1 MFFLGPDSPK
11 SSNFPE
17 IDIMSKSNI
26 HTATYAYT
34 GPGEYGFQSGFGGQ
48 IQRGVENQ
56 RKASVIDNI
65 RKKKIYCGAYMDPRT
80 GERTVVIVTKK
91 GAVSLLK
98 EHDKYA

>member
-26 HTATYAYT
+26 HAATYAYT
-34 GPGEYGFQSGFGGQ
+34 GVGEYGFRGHM
-48 IQRGVENQ
+48 QRCVENG
-56 RKASVIDNI
+56 RKTSVIDNI

-91 GAVSLLK
+91 GAVSLLR